1 MHRSGTSPCASV
13 QACTISSLVN
23 LLLRG
28 ETEAMPTYVYRCEQC
43 KDTFERI
50 ETISEH
56 GAAKPSCPQCGSDQV
71 EGVPAPFVAMTGK
84 KS

>member
-1 MHRSGTSPCASV
+1 MVAG
-13 QACTISSLVN
+13 TISSLVN
-23 LLLRG
+23 LLMRG
-28 ETEAMPTYVYRCEQC
+28 EAEAMPTYVYRCEQC

-56 GAAKPSCPQCGSDQV
+56 GATKPSCPKCGSDKV
-71 EGVPAPFVAMTGK
+71 AGVPAPFVAMTGK

>member
-1 MHRSGTSPCASV
+1 
-13 QACTISSLVN
+13 
-23 LLLRG
+23 
-28 ETEAMPTYVYRCEQC
+28 MPTYVYRCEQC

-56 GAAKPSCPQCGSDQV
+56 GATKPSCPKCGSEQV
-71 EGVPAPFVAMTGK
+71 AGVPAPFVAMTGK

>member
-1 MHRSGTSPCASV
+1 
-13 QACTISSLVN
+13 LVN

-28 ETEAMPTYVYRCEQC
+28 EREAMPTYVYRCEQC

-56 GAAKPSCPQCGSDQV
+56 GASKPACPKCGSEQV
-71 EGVPAPFVAMTGK
+71 AGVPTAFVAMTGK

>member
-1 MHRSGTSPCASV
+1 
-13 QACTISSLVN
+13 
-23 LLLRG
+23 
-28 ETEAMPTYVYRCEQC
+28 MPTYVYRCEQC

-56 GAAKPSCPQCGSDQV
+56 GATTPPCPQCGSDKV
-71 EGVPAPFVAMTGK
+71 AGVPSPFVAMTGK